1 MHTIRFY
8 DVSISQSNAKWN
20 GMVLSVNDVIR
31 HRQQVNPELFQSAE
45 ILTNLE
51 SYDFD
56 PLAIVKTSR
65 WDRAL
70 KTALYCVSE
79 QIPAHHELVRGR
91 QIIQQLPRDFKIKF
105 VDRRFVLC
113 FLPYL
118 LTGFKVHLDGNFQE
132 DSNSI
137 DEVVRFITSVYI
149 LQKPIVTSLLC
160 AHRGFSNPGVHRL
173 IQAVDKQKICR
184 TLNLQLGIFANLF
197 DSRHVQVNWYQQGP
211 SDFASSNMFP
221 EMFVQYMERG
231 EILDLLLL
239 LDNHFT
245 GLKNI
250 FSEYQSEHVKLELLN
265 LDCLT
270 RQALGYMDDAF
281 GLNWKENPCAKTN
294 TYQALMTIAE
304 NLAMPEVL
312 RYADPCLKHSG
323 EESTRLK
330 HLRVNAGK
338 LIQCHASGSVA
349 NESWTSTIIGAIDWF
364 YQNASLKPLTRAL
377 FESAIFCEWGK
388 TCSIDQNRISVG
400 ISRDHGAFQRAAWS
414 LGYGNNN
421 EKTLLFAR
429 RNPNEVPGGLL
440 KDISFR
446 QFWR

>member
-1 MHTIRFY
+1 M
-8 DVSISQSNAKWN
+8 A
-20 GMVLSVNDVIR
+20 LSVNDVIR
-31 HRQQVNPELFQSAE
+31 HRQRVNLALFNSAE
-45 ILTNLE
+45 ILTDLE

-91 QIIQQLPRDFKIKF
+91 QIIQRLPRDFKMKF
-105 VDRRFVLC
+105 VDRHFVLC

-118 LTGFKVHLDGNFQE
+118 LAGFKIHLDGNFQE

-137 DEVVRFITSVYI
+137 DEVVRFITSVY
-149 LQKPIVTSLLC
+149 LVEKPIVTSLLC

-184 TLNLQLGIFANLF
+184 TLNLQLGIFANLL

-211 SDFASSNMFP
+211 SHFASSNMFP
-221 EMFVQYMERG
+221 EMFAQYMERG

-239 LDNHFT
+239 LDNHFS

-250 FSEYQSEHVKLELLN
+250 FSEYQGEQVKLELLN

-270 RQALGYMDDAF
+270 RQALGHMDDAF
-281 GLNWKENPCAKTN
+281 GLDWKENPCAKTN
-294 TYQALMTIAE
+294 TDQALMAIAE
-304 NLAMPEVL
+304 NLAIPEIL
-312 RYADPCLKHSG
+312 RYADPCLKLGG
-323 EESTRLK
+323 EGSTRLK
-330 HLRVNAGK
+330 HLRVNVDK
-338 LIQCHASGSVA
+338 LILRHTSGSVA
-349 NESWTSTIIGAIDWF
+349 NESWTSTITGAIDWF
-364 YQNASLKPLTRAL
+364 YQNASLKPLARAL
-377 FESAIFCEWGK
+377 FESVVFCEWGK
-388 TCSIDQNRISVG
+388 TCSADQNMISVG
-400 ISRDHGAFQRAAWS
+400 ISRDHEAFQSAAWS
-414 LGYGNNN
+414 LGYGNDNK
-421 EKTLLFAR
+421 KTLLFAR
-429 RNPNEVPGGLL
+429 RNPNEVPGRLL